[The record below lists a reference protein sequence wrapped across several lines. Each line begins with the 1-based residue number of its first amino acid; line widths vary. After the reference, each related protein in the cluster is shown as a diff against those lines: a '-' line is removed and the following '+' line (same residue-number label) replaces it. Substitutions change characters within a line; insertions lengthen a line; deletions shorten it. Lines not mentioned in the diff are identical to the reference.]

1 VLKSNSSGF
10 RGLKTRIFIVED
22 ENIVAEDL
30 RERLEKNNY
39 QVVGIADS
47 GKTAI
52 EQVQQLRPD
61 LLLMDVR
68 VRGELN
74 GIETAIVIQSYFDKP
89 IPVVF
94 LTGFSEKSF
103 PYLKVLNDYIYINKP
118 YSEELL
124 IRAIERA
131 LNQKAN

>member
-1 VLKSNSSGF
+1 
-10 RGLKTRIFIVED
+10 LKTRIFLVED

-39 QVVGIADS
+39 EVIGVADS

-52 EQVQQLRPD
+52 EQVQKLRPD

-68 VRGELN
+68 VKGELN
-74 GIETAIVIQSYFDKP
+74 GIETAIVIQSYFKEP

-118 YSEELL
+118 YSEDLL
-124 IRAIERA
+124 LSAIKRA
-131 LNQKAN
+131 LKQKQS

>member
-1 VLKSNSSGF
+1 M
-10 RGLKTRIFIVED
+10 KTRIFLVED

-39 QVVGIADS
+39 EVVGVADS

-68 VRGELN
+68 VKGELN
-74 GIETAIVIQSYFDKP
+74 GIETAIVIQSYFEKP

-124 IRAIERA
+124 LGAIERA
-131 LNQKAN
+131 LSQNKIS

>member
-1 VLKSNSSGF
+1 M
-10 RGLKTRIFIVED
+10 KTTIFLVED

-39 QVVGIADS
+39 EVIGVADS
-47 GKTAI
+47 GKIAI
-52 EQVQQLRPD
+52 EQVQQRRPD

-68 VRGELN
+68 VKGELN
-74 GIETAIVIQSYFDKP
+74 GIETAIVIQSFFEDP

-103 PYLKVLNDYIYINKP
+103 PYLKVLDDYIYINKP
-118 YSEELL
+118 YSEALL
-124 IRAIERA
+124 IGAIERA
-131 LNQKAN
+131 LQQKKVP

>member
-1 VLKSNSSGF
+1 M
-10 RGLKTRIFIVED
+10 KTRIFLVED

-39 QVVGIADS
+39 EVVGIADS

-52 EQVQQLRPD
+52 EQVQKLRPD

-68 VRGELN
+68 VKGELN
-74 GIETAIVIQSYFDKP
+74 GIETAIVIQSYFEKP

-124 IRAIERA
+124 LGAIERA
-131 LNQKAN
+131 LKQKQN

>member
-1 VLKSNSSGF
+1 M
-10 RGLKTRIFIVED
+10 KTRIFLVED

-39 QVVGIADS
+39 EVIGIADS
-47 GKTAI
+47 GKAAI
-52 EQVQQLRPD
+52 EQVQKLRPD

-68 VRGELN
+68 VKGELN
-74 GIETAIVIQSYFDKP
+74 GIETAIVIQSYFEKP

-124 IRAIERA
+124 LGAIERA
-131 LNQKAN
+131 LKEKQN

>member
-1 VLKSNSSGF
+1 M
-10 RGLKTRIFIVED
+10 KTRIFLVED

-39 QVVGIADS
+39 EVIGIADS

-52 EQVQQLRPD
+52 DQVQQLRPD

-68 VRGELN
+68 VKGELN
-74 GIETAIVIQSYFDKP
+74 GIETAIVIQSFFEKP

-94 LTGFSEKSF
+94 LTGFSEKGF
-103 PYLKVLNDYIYINKP
+103 PYLKVLDDYIYINKP
-118 YSEELL
+118 YTEELL
-124 IRAIERA
+124 LQAIERA
-131 LNQKAN
+131 LKQKQG

>member
-1 VLKSNSSGF
+1 
-10 RGLKTRIFIVED
+10 LKTRIFLVED

-39 QVVGIADS
+39 EVVGVADS

-68 VRGELN
+68 VKGELN
-74 GIETAIVIQSYFDKP
+74 GIETAIVIQSYFEKP

-124 IRAIERA
+124 LGAIERA
-131 LNQKAN
+131 LSQNKIS

>member
-1 VLKSNSSGF
+1 
-10 RGLKTRIFIVED
+10 LKTRIFLVED

-39 QVVGIADS
+39 EVIGVADS

-68 VRGELN
+68 VKGELN
-74 GIETAIVIQSYFDKP
+74 GIETAIVIQSYFEEP

-118 YSEELL
+118 YTEELL
-124 IRAIERA
+124 LGAIERA
-131 LNQKAN
+131 LNQKQN

>member
-1 VLKSNSSGF
+1 M
-10 RGLKTRIFIVED
+10 KTRIFVVED

-39 QVVGIADS
+39 EVVGIADS
-47 GKTAI
+47 GKQAI

-68 VRGELN
+68 VKGELN
-74 GIETAIVIQSYFDKP
+74 GIETAIVIQSFFEEP
-89 IPVVF
+89 LPVVF

-103 PYLKVLNDYIYINKP
+103 PYLKVLDDYIYINKP
-118 YSEELL
+118 YSEEILL
-124 IRAIERA
+124 QSIERA
-131 LNQKAN
+131 LKEKKV

>member
-1 VLKSNSSGF
+1 
-10 RGLKTRIFIVED
+10 LKTKILVVED

-30 RERLEKNNY
+30 KDRLEKHNY
-39 QVVGIADS
+39 EVVGIVDS
-47 GKTAI
+47 GKAAI
-52 EQVQQLRPD
+52 DHVQRSRPD

-68 VRGELN
+68 VKGELN
-74 GIETAIVIQSYFDKP
+74 GIETAIVIQSFFEKP

-103 PYLKVLNDYIYINKP
+103 PYLKVLDDYIYINKP

-124 IRAIERA
+124 VNSIERA
-131 LNQKAN
+131 LNARQV

>member
-1 VLKSNSSGF
+1 LKN
-10 RGLKTRIFIVED
+10 RIFLVED

-39 QVVGIADS
+39 EVVGVADS

-68 VRGELN
+68 VKGELN
-74 GIETAIVIQSYFDKP
+74 GIETAIVIQSYFENP

-124 IRAIERA
+124 LAAIERA
-131 LNQKAN
+131 LKQKQH

>member
-1 VLKSNSSGF
+1 M
-10 RGLKTRIFIVED
+10 KTRIFLVED

-39 QVVGIADS
+39 EVVGVADS

-68 VRGELN
+68 VKGELN
-74 GIETAIVIQSYFDKP
+74 GIETAIVIQSYFEKP

-124 IRAIERA
+124 LGAIERA
-131 LNQKAN
+131 LKQTQN

>member
-1 VLKSNSSGF
+1 M
-10 RGLKTRIFIVED
+10 KTRIFLVED

-30 RERLEKNNY
+30 RERLEKHNY
-39 QVVGIADS
+39 DVVGIADT

-52 EQVQQLRPD
+52 DQVQQLRPD

-68 VRGELN
+68 VKGELN
-74 GIETAIVIQSYFDKP
+74 GIETAIVIQSFFEEP
-89 IPVVF
+89 LPVVF

-103 PYLKVLNDYIYINKP
+103 PYLKVLDDYIYINKP

-124 IRAIERA
+124 FGAIERA
-131 LNQKAN
+131 LKQKKG

>member
-1 VLKSNSSGF
+1 M
-10 RGLKTRIFIVED
+10 KTRIFLVED

-30 RERLEKNNY
+30 RERLEKNDY
-39 QVVGIADS
+39 EVVGIADS

-68 VRGELN
+68 VKGELN
-74 GIETAIVIQSYFDKP
+74 GIETAIVIQSYFEKP

-118 YSEELL
+118 YSEDLL
-124 IRAIERA
+124 LGAIERA
-131 LNQKAN
+131 LKQKQS

>member
-1 VLKSNSSGF
+1 
-10 RGLKTRIFIVED
+10 LKTRIFLVED

-39 QVVGIADS
+39 EVVGIADS

-52 EQVQQLRPD
+52 DQVQQLRPD

-68 VRGELN
+68 VKGELN
-74 GIETAIVIQSYFDKP
+74 GIETAIVIQSYFEKP

-118 YSEELL
+118 YSEDLL
-124 IRAIERA
+124 LTAIDRA
-131 LNQKAN
+131 LKQKQNS